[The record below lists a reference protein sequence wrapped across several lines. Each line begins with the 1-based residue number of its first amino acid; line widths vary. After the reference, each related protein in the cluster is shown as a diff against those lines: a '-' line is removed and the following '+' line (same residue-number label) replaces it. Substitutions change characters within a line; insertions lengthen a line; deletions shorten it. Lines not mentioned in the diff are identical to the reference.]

1 MESVPFRSGPA
12 PWACQNMSL
21 RSRREKPIEDT
32 TNARGYERWRGSVP
46 QPIEGLVG
54 RPDVNDTPPFFDRK
68 PTQTRVDA
76 VHRWTQSQPFVVDP
90 AVPVQKNPYFTEYDI
105 ASDPRNVGRE
115 LRGVVSEPS
124 PNRGV
129 AVNNGV
135 LERAVQSRYMPE
147 SEAAVPMEKM
157 LESYNKLRPAL
168 NDMTAKFR

>member
-1 MESVPFRSGPA
+1 
-12 PWACQNMSL
+12 MSL

-68 PTQTRVDA
+68 PVQSRADA
-76 VHRWTQSQPFVVDP
+76 VQRWVQSQPFVVDP
-90 AVPVQKNPYFTEYDI
+90 ATPLQKNPYFTEYDI

-115 LRGVVSEPS
+115 LRGAVSETTQ
-124 PNRGV
+124 NRGV

-135 LERAVQSRYMPE
+135 LERALQSRYLPE
-147 SEAAVPMEKM
+147 TEASVPMEKM

-168 NDMTAKFR
+168 NNMTATFR